1 MRSFVRVYQ
10 GPQVSLRITDVP
22 EGSSSACSD
31 WKKRW
36 RTLLCSNFKLFV
48 RDVRVTVFYSVVT
61 GRNFGVLQ
69 SFLSDCPAFACSV
82 FQVIKTKIKIIN
94 HCADIC
100 IFSMFSGEGKRMIQ
114 NSQQLWAIFFFF
126 IKDSHVG
133 KLNDK
138 GMDYTRFIPGGSIS
152 RTKK

>member
-1 MRSFVRVYQ
+1 M
-10 GPQVSLRITDVP
+10 SLRITDVP
-22 EGSSSACSD
+22 EGSSSACGD
-31 WKKRW
+31 WKRGG

-82 FQVIKTKIKIIN
+82 FQVIKTKIKTIN
-94 HCADIC
+94 RCADIC
-100 IFSMFSGEGKRMIQ
+100 IFSMFSGDQRSQ
-114 NSQQLWAIFFFF
+114 ANNSKQPKVMVHFFFF

-133 KLNDK
+133 N
-138 GMDYTRFIPGGSIS
+138 
-152 RTKK
+152 